1 MNKNINILNQ
11 DSYMYELYNE
21 YLNNLQ
27 FYQLNGKINALSIR
41 YYKINYEKSNGIEN
55 ELDMVNTK
63 KFGKTYDIFDFVPVL
78 ESTQFNYSNMNDESN
93 QGVIRNTQGML
104 TIMCVEEPLPNDVFH
119 LYSNDSEIEYMQVT
133 SVNFIMSVKKLHIYQ
148 IEYTTANLVKN
159 TVDKFKI
166 NYHFYFLREFSRF
179 VGSSVYNDIVTL
191 ANSRDED
198 IVTINKYYN
207 SRKCSYGVVT
217 FDNNTNIIINKMLSI
232 ISENVYIPEIYP
244 ILSID
249 QNIDYTIKLEFDTT
263 ALNLNHELITLVSKI
278 YNIYYKLL
286 NYSIIKNETVNASI
300 PVKNTSVKDYDITTI
315 KDLDGNIIK
324 TI

>member
-244 ILSID
+244 ILNVD

>member
-166 NYHFYFLREFSRF
+166 NYHFYFLREFSKF

-217 FDNNTNIIINKMLSI
+217 FDNNINIIINKMLSI

-244 ILSID
+244 ILDVD
-249 QNIDYTIKLEFDTT
+249 QNIDYTIKLEFDITV
-263 ALNLNHELITLVSKI
+263 LNLNHELITLVSKI

>member
-179 VGSSVYNDIVTL
+179 VGSSVYNDIVIL

-244 ILSID
+244 ILSVD
-249 QNIDYTIKLEFDTT
+249 QNIDYKIKLEFDTA

-278 YNIYYKLL
+278 YNIYYNLL

>member
-41 YYKINYEKSNGIEN
+41 YYKINYEKSYGIEN

-244 ILSID
+244 ILSVD
-249 QNIDYTIKLEFDTT
+249 QNIDYTIKLEFDTA

-278 YNIYYKLL
+278 YNIYYNLL

>member
-27 FYQLNGKINALSIR
+27 FYQLNGKINSLSIR

-244 ILSID
+244 ILNVD
-249 QNIDYTIKLEFDTT
+249 QNIDYTIKLEFDIT

-315 KDLDGNIIK
+315 KDLDGNIIN

>member
-55 ELDMVNTK
+55 ELDMVNSK

-198 IVTINKYYN
+198 IVIINKYYN

-244 ILSID
+244 ILNVD

-263 ALNLNHELITLVSKI
+263 ALNLNHELINLVSKI
-278 YNIYYKLL
+278 YNIYYKFL